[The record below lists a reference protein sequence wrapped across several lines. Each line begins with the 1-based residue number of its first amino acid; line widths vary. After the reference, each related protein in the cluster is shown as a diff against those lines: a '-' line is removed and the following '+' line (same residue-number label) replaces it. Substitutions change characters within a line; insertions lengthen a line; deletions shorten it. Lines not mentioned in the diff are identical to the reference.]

1 MEPSCEV
8 EEISERIARLV
19 PRVPA
24 DAIGFVTHDAI
35 VAAVLADPA

>member
-8 EEISERIARLV
+8 EEVFERIARLV
-19 PRVPA
+19 PRAPV
-24 DAIGFVTHDAI
+24 DATGCVTHDAM